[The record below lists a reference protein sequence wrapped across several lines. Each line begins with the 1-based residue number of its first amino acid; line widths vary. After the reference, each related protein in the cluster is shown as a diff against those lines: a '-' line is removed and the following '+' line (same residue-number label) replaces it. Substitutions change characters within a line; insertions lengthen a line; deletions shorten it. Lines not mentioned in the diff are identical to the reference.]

1 MIKLRQIVETARLT
15 MNTRGDTIIPKFD
28 IMKAIAIM
36 EDEEFKYL
44 CRIISLGFTED
55 MQDV

>member
-1 MIKLRQIVETARLT
+1 VSKLRQIVETARLN
-15 MNTRGDTIIPKFD
+15 MNYRGDTTIPQFYM
-28 IMKAIAIM
+28 MKTIATM
-36 EDEEFKYL
+36 EAGEFRDL